1 MTTPYTIQYNNK
13 IPQIHQAKIAFDNLD
28 FESPIKWLSEHTN
41 KLLIPILFIKNLKIL
56 NIFFCGL

>member
-28 FESPIKWLSEHTN
+28 FESPIK
-41 KLLIPILFIKNLKIL
+41 
-56 NIFFCGL
+56 